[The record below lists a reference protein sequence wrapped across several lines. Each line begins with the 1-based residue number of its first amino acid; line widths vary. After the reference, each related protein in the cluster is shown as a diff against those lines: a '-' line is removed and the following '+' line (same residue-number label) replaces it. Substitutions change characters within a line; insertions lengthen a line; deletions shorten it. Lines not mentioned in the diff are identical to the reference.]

1 VSWGFFLWGGEG
13 ALADMEI
20 YSAEEV
26 VGEKGKV
33 GIEGRLHRRR
43 FVTYSLLLLL
53 LVAESWRFVGLLHH
67 LLLLLLRV
75 GFYIRRSV
83 FFFFFVLFCWRVF
96 LELLH
101 IVAAFSFR
109 GVMYLLTSSC
119 CLLLSYMLR
128 NTQNARSTF
137 PRKCWSLRLIW
148 KTMCLN
154 SME

>member
-33 GIEGRLHRRR
+33 GIEGRLYRRR
-43 FVTYSLLLLL
+43 FVTYSLLLL

-83 FFFFFVLFCWRVF
+83 FFFFCLVL
-96 LELLH
+96 LE
-101 IVAAFSFR
+101 
-109 GVMYLLTSSC
+109 G
-119 CLLLSYMLR
+119 
-128 NTQNARSTF
+128 F
-137 PRKCWSLRLIW
+137 P
-148 KTMCLN
+148 
-154 SME
+154 